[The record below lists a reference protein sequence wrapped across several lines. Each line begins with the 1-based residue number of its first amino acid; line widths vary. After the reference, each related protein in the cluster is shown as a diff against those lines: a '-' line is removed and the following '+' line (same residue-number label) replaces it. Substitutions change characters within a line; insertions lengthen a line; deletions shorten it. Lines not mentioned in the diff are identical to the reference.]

1 MKLSLG
7 PQSSFIQCHPYNN
20 ANLMTFTCRKQLIFR
35 ALLENII
42 DDLNGI
48 DYAGLKTNE
57 FHDVLFDLEAKA
69 R

>member
-1 MKLSLG
+1 
-7 PQSSFIQCHPYNN
+7 
-20 ANLMTFTCRKQLIFR
+20 MTFTCRKQLIFR
-35 ALLENII
+35 VLLENII